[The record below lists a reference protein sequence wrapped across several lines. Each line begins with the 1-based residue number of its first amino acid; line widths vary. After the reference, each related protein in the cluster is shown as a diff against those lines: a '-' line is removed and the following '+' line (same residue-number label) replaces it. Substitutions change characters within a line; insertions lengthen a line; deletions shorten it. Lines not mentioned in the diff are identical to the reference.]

1 MNLPRWAGGSW
12 HGQSTVAQ
20 VATRDLVSQ
29 LKWLTFFRVALM
41 TILLSATFLFN
52 LQEHGSL
59 STSDRL
65 YVLVYYLCTVTFIFS
80 FGYTLALRF
89 VRRHQSLVRL
99 TYLQLSGDTFLAA
112 SLVLI
117 TGGTSSVFT
126 FFFSLVIIAGAIIL
140 FRPGSFFLSA
150 LSTLVLVLIG
160 LVEVGVIEGL
170 GVLEAYRSV
179 FVEPPEVIS
188 TADPNE
194 RLLRVIYNVTVNVF
208 AFFGVSYLASWLS
221 EKLRSSALAL
231 ETERESLDRLKVLHE
246 HIVNSIATGLV
257 SIDINHRVTFLNEA
271 ASQILGL
278 HQYQDLGLDITT
290 VFRDLRL
297 VLENEAK
304 SKQVLRE
311 ESVIVLK
318 KRRIYLGWTLSPLLD
333 GSGSLVGHTFMF
345 TDVTRLRD
353 LERQMRRS
361 EKLAA
366 IGELSAA
373 IAHEIRNPLTAIS
386 GCVEMLSESP
396 NAGDSDKRLMGIVLR
411 ETDQLN
417 QWISD
422 FLNYSRPSP
431 LQMQVFD
438 FDQVVADVV
447 EVFRQDENVIQKG
460 VTLSLQRIGP
470 LHVLGDSARMKQVL
484 YNLLA
489 NAEQSMDWAGEIT
502 ILLSAIMATS
512 RPQVELSVTDQ
523 GSGIEGENLERI
535 FQPFF
540 TTKDRGTGLGLAVI
554 HRVIEDHDGHIQ
566 VDSELN
572 KGTTFTVSLPLT
584 TTTKIDAK
592 EVHRAVR

>member
-1 MNLPRWAGGSW
+1 M
-12 HGQSTVAQ
+12 AQ
-20 VATRDLVSQ
+20 VATHDLVSQ

-65 YVLVYYLCTVTFIFS
+65 YLLVYYLCTITFIFS

-89 VRRHQSLVRL
+89 VRRHQALVRL
-99 TYLQLSGDTFLAA
+99 TFFQLSGDTLLAA
-112 SLVLI
+112 ALVLI

-140 FRPGSFFLSA
+140 FRPGAFFLA
-150 LSTLVLVLIG
+150 MLSSIMLVLIG

-179 FVEPPEVIS
+179 FVEPPEVIAS
-188 TADPNE
+188 SNTNE
-194 RLLRVIYNVTVNVF
+194 RFLRVVYNITVNVF

-221 EKLRSSALAL
+221 EKLRSSAAAL

-257 SIDINHRVTFLNEA
+257 SIDTQHRITFLNEA
-271 ASQILGL
+271 AGQILGL
-278 HQYQDLGLDITT
+278 DPYQDIGRDITT
-290 VFRDLRL
+290 VFRDLKL

-304 SKQVLRE
+304 RKQVLRE
-311 ESVIVLK
+311 ESVLVLN
-318 KRRIYLGWTLSPLLD
+318 KRRLYLGWTLSPLLD
-333 GSGSLVGHTFMF
+333 GNGSLVGHTFMF
-345 TDVTRLRD
+345 TDITRLRD

-386 GCVEMLSESP
+386 GCVEMLNSSP

-417 QWISD
+417 KWISD
-422 FLNYSRPSP
+422 FLNYSRPIP
-431 LQMQVFD
+431 MQMRVFD
-438 FDQVVADVV
+438 IDQLVTDVV
-447 EVFRQDENVIQKG
+447 EVFRQDEKALQKG
-460 VTLSLQRIGP
+460 VTLNLQRIGP
-470 LHVLGDSARMKQVL
+470 LYVLGDAARIKQAL
-484 YNLLA
+484 YNLLT
-489 NAEQSMDWAGEIT
+489 NAEQSMLTAGEIT
-502 ILLSAIMATS
+502 IALSAMVASS
-512 RPQVELSVTDQ
+512 RPQVELSVIDQ
-523 GSGIEGENLERI
+523 GAGISRDDLERI

-540 TTKDRGTGLGLAVI
+540 TTKERGTGLGLAVI
-554 HRVIEDHDGHIQ
+554 HRVVEDHDGRIQ
-566 VDSELN
+566 VDSEPGR
-572 KGTTFTVSLPLT
+572 GTTFRISLPLT
-584 TTTKIDAK
+584 TEARSDAK
-592 EVHRAVR
+592 EELRAAG